1 MNFHLLFIQH
11 ILNNDI
17 EVGFFFFLRNPTVDI
32 YRAVSIY
39 SKAEEWHS

>member
-11 ILNNDI
+11 KLNNDI
-17 EVGFFFFLRNPTVDI
+17 GVFFSRNPTVDI

-39 SKAEEWHS
+39 SKVEEWHS